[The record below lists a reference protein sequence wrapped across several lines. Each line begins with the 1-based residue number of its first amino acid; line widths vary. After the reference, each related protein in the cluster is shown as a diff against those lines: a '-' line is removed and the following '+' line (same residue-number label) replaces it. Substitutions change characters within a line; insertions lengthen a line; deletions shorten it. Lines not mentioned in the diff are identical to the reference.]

1 MNLKRK
7 LFCQYYAGECAG
19 NGEKAAILAGYNK
32 HSARSTAYKLLQN
45 AEINAYLTKLSEEIK
60 AENVASI
67 EEIQSFWTGIL
78 RDETEPT
85 KNRIRASELLAKCKG
100 MFNNEGW

>member
-7 LFCQYYAGECAG
+7 LFCEYYAGQCAG

-45 AEINAYLTKLSEEIK
+45 AEIKAYLTQLSNKITT
-60 AENVASI
+60 ENVASI
-67 EEIQSFWTGIL
+67 EDIQAFWTNIMKN
-78 RDETEPT
+78 EAEPT

-100 MFNNEGW
+100 MFNADAW